1 MLDRCAVVLGGL
13 ADGSGILVISIEPN
27 SPARRAGLHEGEILV
42 EFDGQP
48 VAGIDDLHRLLT
60 EARVGT
66 RAPVTILRGADTATL
81 VLIPEDS
88 RAEAQK

>member
-13 ADGSGILVISIEPN
+13 AVESGILVISIEPN
-27 SPARRAGLHEGEILV
+27 SPAQRAGLHEGDLLV

-60 EARVGT
+60 EARVGAE
-66 RAPVTILRGADTATL
+66 APVTILSGAETATL
-81 VLIPEDS
+81 VVIPEVS
-88 RAEAQK
+88 RAEARK